1 MSDHANEIPIEAWNT
16 ILFEKFVRFRHIVT
30 NGLAK
35 HGEKALREGPYAPGD
50 HVLDIGCGFGDTT
63 LAIAGQVTTSGR
75 AVGVDCAENF
85 VAIASK
91 EATEAGFRNASYFV
105 ADVQGDDLRGPYDH
119 AFARFG
125 TMFFNLP
132 GVAFRNICRA
142 LKAGGSL
149 TMVVWRKRED
159 NPWIHEAEQVARA
172 IVPVVAHGDTDQVH
186 CGPGPFSMA
195 DADLVSDMLAS
206 SGFGDISLRRYDC
219 DICLGADMNEAIS
232 AAMELGPAG
241 EIIRLAGA
249 EGERLRPAVAD
260 ALRSHFAPLCRQDGS
275 VWGVSSSWIVRC
287 RRMD

>member
-1 MSDHANEIPIEAWNT
+1 MNDQANEIPIEAWNT

-35 HGEKALREGPYAPGD
+35 HGEQALRERPYAPGD

-63 LAIAGQVTTSGR
+63 LAIGGQVTASGR

-85 VAIASK
+85 VAVASK
-91 EATEAGFRNASYFV
+91 EAAEAGLQNVSYFV

-132 GVAFRNICRA
+132 GAALRNICRA
-142 LKAGGSL
+142 LKTGGSF

-159 NPWIHEAEQVARA
+159 NPWVHEAEQVARA
-172 IVPVVAHGDTDQVH
+172 IVPVVAHDDTDQVH

-195 DADLVSDMLAS
+195 GADLVSDLLKS
-206 SGFGDISLRRYDC
+206 SGFGDISFRRYDC
-219 DICLGADMNEAIS
+219 DICLGADMNEALS
-232 AAMELGPAG
+232 AAMELGPTG

-260 ALRSHFAPLCRQDGS
+260 ALRSHFARLRHDDGS
-275 VWGVSSSWIVRC
+275 IWGASSSWIVRSK
-287 RRMD
+287 RMN